1 MIKFADL
8 IPSKD
13 LRKKLDQAYDRV
25 MSSGVYVRGQEVE
38 AFENEWADY
47 NKARYCVS
55 CGSGLDA
62 IQLILRARHRIGP
75 IYVTDWSAS
84 STWAAVE
91 AAGLFPRPLSSLVE
105 KIYNA
110 VIVHMYGI
118 KAHVP
123 LVPNFG
129 VHIQDCAQAHGLDVT
144 GTCTWSFYPSKNL
157 GAYGD
162 GGAITTDDFDLAEEL
177 RQYRNHGKKGAL
189 NSRLD
194 PLQAAFLRCK
204 LDYLDQWIE
213 KRRHNAQIYEQELQ
227 GLPDV
232 SLPLPKG
239 ADYNQPV
246 WHQFVVRSTRRD
258 ELQTFLA
265 GNGIETMIHYPVPGH
280 VALGYDYDLPECD
293 IISREILSLPIGH
306 HLTDSQILYV
316 AGKVKEWTEKMGKQ
330 ILKTPWLVHNKP
342 FQNVCKDKTMSKK
355 LDYLNTPFRMI
366 HEPDNPDYPGYWIYM
381 DDRSPEDEAGRVSS
395 LVLFMGL
402 PKEAA
407 ESIFNRLNLYLLNYL
422 ADVGFAEVPDEIK
435 DD

>member
-105 KIYNA
+105 KTYNV

-118 KAHVP
+118 KAQVP
-123 LVPNFG
+123 PSPGFG
-129 VHIQDCAQAHGLDVT
+129 IHIQDCAQAHGLEVT
-144 GTCTWSFYPSKNL
+144 GTCAWSFYPSKNL

-162 GGAITTDDFDLAEEL
+162 GGAITTDDFDLAEAL
-177 RQYRNHGKKGAL
+177 REYRNHGRKGAL

-204 LDYLDQWIE
+204 LKYLPRWIE
-213 KRRHNAQIYEQELQ
+213 RRRRSALIYQQKLN
-227 GLPDV
+227 GLPDIV
-232 SLPLPKG
+232 LPLISLPYEE
-239 ADYNQPV
+239 ADYNRPS
-246 WHQFVVRSTRRD
+246 WHQFVIRSAHRD
-258 ELQTFLA
+258 ELQAFLA
-265 GNGIETMIHYPVPGH
+265 SNGIETMIHYPIPGH
-280 VALGYDYDLPECD
+280 TALGYDYDLPECD
-293 IISREILSLPIGH
+293 MMAREVLSLPIGH
-306 HLTDSQILYV
+306 HLTDEQILYV
-316 AGKVKEWTEKMGKQ
+316 AGKVKEW
-330 ILKTPWLVHNKP
+330 
-342 FQNVCKDKTMSKK
+342 
-355 LDYLNTPFRMI
+355 
-366 HEPDNPDYPGYWIYM
+366 
-381 DDRSPEDEAGRVSS
+381 AVS
-395 LVLFMGL
+395 M
-402 PKEAA
+402 K
-407 ESIFNRLNLYLLNYL
+407 R
-422 ADVGFAEVPDEIK
+422 
-435 DD
+435 